1 MQEQQSNPSTDSPAA
16 NELEHIHELLPLL
29 KALADETRL
38 KVLGLLATRAYTVE
52 QLAETL
58 GLRASTV
65 SHHLARLAE
74 VGLVSAR
81 PSSYYNVYRFEP
93 QALARAA
100 TLLSER
106 VPQVPA
112 PAEVRLPFAE
122 DAVVKRYLGP
132 DGRLKAL
139 PAQQK
144 KRLIVLRHCL
154 AAFEPGRRYSQSE
167 VNDILSQFSAEDY
180 VTLRRY
186 LIDYG
191 LMDREPGG
199 GEYWRIE

>member
-1 MQEQQSNPSTDSPAA
+1 MQEQQSIQSTGTPTH
-16 NELEHIHELLPLL
+16 NQIEHVQALLPLL

-38 KVLGLLATRAYTVE
+38 KVIGLLATRAHTVE

-93 QALARAA
+93 QALAHAA
-100 TLLSER
+100 TLLSEKAQQA
-106 VPQVPA
+106 PP
-112 PAEVRLPFAE
+112 PAEVPPPFAE
-122 DAVVKRYLGP
+122 DTVVKRYLGP
-132 DGRLKAL
+132 DGRLRAL

-154 AAFEPGRRYSQSE
+154 AAFEPGRRYTQNE
-167 VNDILSQFSAEDY
+167 VNDILREFSAEEY

-199 GEYWRIE
+199 GEYWRVE

>member
-1 MQEQQSNPSTDSPAA
+1 MQEQQPDQSAEAPAA
-16 NELEHIHELLPLL
+16 TVEHAQELLPLL

-38 KVLGLLATRAYTVE
+38 RVIGLLATRAHTVE
-52 QLAETL
+52 QLAEAL
-58 GLRASTV
+58 RLRASTV

-100 TLLSER
+100 TLLNEGAKQA
-106 VPQVPA
+106 PP
-112 PAEVRLPFAE
+112 PAEVRLPSAE
-122 DAVVKRYLGP
+122 DAVLKRFLDP
-132 DGRLKAL
+132 DGRLRAL

-144 KRLIVLRHCL
+144 KKLIVLRHCL
-154 AAFEPGRRYSQSE
+154 AAFELGRRYTQNE
-167 VNDILSQFSAEDY
+167 VNEILRGFSAEEY

-186 LIDYG
+186 LIDFG
-191 LMDREPGG
+191 LMDREQGG
-199 GEYWRIE
+199 GDYWRVE